1 MPRLKPGDTPLT
13 PEEDAAV
20 EAGILADPDTIELD
34 SQWFAGA
41 QPAALA
47 LPHIVEE
54 YIRERDGLTP
64 RSEAK
69 DATGPHLSVRTLPAR
84 VIANGSTGGY
94 MANDPINLYDYESRA
109 KLVLPHN
116 NWEFIEAGSM
126 DEFTT
131 QRNRSAFEDL
141 KLRPRFLRDVSERNL
156 ATTVLGQEISM
167 PVMVSPA
174 GSHMIAHPEG
184 EVATAR
190 GAGKSDTLM
199 MLSTSSNYSMEE
211 VADAASGPLWFQLY
225 HRGWNFTEMLVHRA
239 EEAGF
244 KAIVLTVDTPLPSP
258 KERDLRNRYQ
268 REFGLGN
275 FRGMDTDRTAISG
288 TDETPGWDV
297 SSAPSMTWRELER
310 LRGMTSLP
318 LVLKGVRTAEDAHE
332 AVENGVNGI
341 LVSTHGGRQLDMT
354 MGAIEMVPE
363 IVEASRG
370 QAEVYVDSGVR
381 RGSDVIKALALGAKA
396 VAIGRPLFWGLAID
410 GADGVHGVLEL
421 LREEVSRALG
431 YCGQSDVNNLES
443 GIVQIPAGWG
453 AVGGTTAP

>member
-1 MPRLKPGDTPLT
+1 
-13 PEEDAAV
+13 
-20 EAGILADPDTIELD
+20 
-34 SQWFAGA
+34 
-41 QPAALA
+41 
-47 LPHIVEE
+47 
-54 YIRERDGLTP
+54 
-64 RSEAK
+64 
-69 DATGPHLSVRTLPAR
+69 
-84 VIANGSTGGY
+84 

-116 NWEFIEAGSM
+116 NWEFIEAGAM

-131 QRNRSAFEDL
+131 RRNRSAFEDL
-141 KLRPRFLRDVSERNL
+141 KLRPRFMRDVSERNL
-156 ATTVLGQEISM
+156 STTVLGQEISM
-167 PVMVSPA
+167 PVMVAPA
-174 GSHMIAHPEG
+174 GSHMLAHPDG

-190 GAGKSDTLM
+190 GTGMSDTLM

-211 VADAASGPLWFQLY
+211 VSDAASGPLWFQLY
-225 HRGWNFTEMLVHRA
+225 HRGWHFTEMLVRRA

-268 REFGLGN
+268 RENDLGN
-275 FRGMDTDRTAISG
+275 FRGMDADRSAISG

-297 SSAPSMTWRELER
+297 STAPSITWRELER
-310 LRGMTSLP
+310 LRNLTSLP

-332 AVENGVNGI
+332 AVERGVEGI

-396 VAIGRPLFWGLAID
+396 VAIGRPLFWGLALD

-421 LREEVSRALG
+421 LREEISRALG
-431 YCGQSDVNNLES
+431 YCGQTDVNNLES
-443 GIVQIPAGWG
+443 GVVQIPAGWG
-453 AVGGTTAP
+453 AFGGATAP

>member
-13 PEEDAAV
+13 PDEDAAV

-84 VIANGSTGGY
+84 VIANGFTGGY